1 MKLINKILF
10 LLVCFLFINSVSATS
25 NPYGKYQDLYGEK
38 TIRCTWYAW
47 QQAYDNLNIALPGWG
62 NAQTWYNSAISS
74 GYSVGKEPKENSI
87 AVYSSSD
94 GYGHVA
100 FVVSVDNNQGTMIVN
115 EAGIVDVGNEGVLTN
130 VTKYTTSGNLIGFIY
145 INEGKKQN
153 SNYNNENDNKETLKS
168 SNNYLKELKIEN
180 IEFEFDKDKFEYN
193 IVVKSNIQI
202 ISIVAQAEDK
212 KAIVN
217 GTGEKAIKD
226 GNNKFV
232 IEVIAEN
239 GTKNEY
245 IINIFKE
252 VKKDIADN
260 NGDFNIN
267 KKDNTLKRILIIG
280 ISIIILTN
288 ITYFLIKIIKKRKKE
303 N

>member
-87 AVYSSSD
+87 AVYSSSN

-100 FVVSVDNNQGTMIVN
+100 FVVSVDNNQGTMKVN
-115 EAGIVDVGNEGVLTN
+115 EAGIVGVGNEGVLTN

-180 IEFEFDKDKFEYN
+180 IEFEFDKDKFVYN
-193 IVVKSNIQI
+193 ILVKSNIQI
-202 ISIVAQAEDK
+202 ISIVAQTEDK

-252 VKKDIADN
+252 VKKDIVDN